1 MNGKG
6 LVLSGGGTKGAF
18 EIGVWKALLE
28 KNIPVD
34 IVVGTSVGALNA
46 AAIAQNDYDAAL
58 DFWEKLTIN
67 DVIALNSSMTSK
79 YVDQGDLTSDRNLQL
94 SFIKDIFDGGLD
106 VTPLRDNLVNLLD
119 EDKIRRSPIRLG
131 LVTVNLKTFKPE
143 QLMIEDIPEGKLHDY
158 LMASAALPIFK
169 LPEIDG
175 ATYIDG
181 GFYDNVPI
189 NFLLNQGC
197 KDIISV
203 EFPALGLRQKIKEND
218 SRLTVISNS
227 EFLGLTL
234 EFDKDIITRNITMGY
249 LDTLRALNYLQG
261 KHYYLDFN
269 KSHPLYQ
276 KLSTYMKKPLRNDA
290 ARRKVE
296 RLLGLE
302 PDHTDAQRQV
312 AFENLCVQCRYSKND
327 SLLTNMLDI
336 TARCVGIERLTIYEP
351 DRLILEILK
360 NLNDLTK
367 MHMQVIKNEKTI
379 AEVFKEGPV
388 DFKPSTLVDF
398 TTFYVLYVGAKTT
411 LGDTLLTSLISK
423 LTPEFSVAILTLM
436 YLQSLLK
443 SIRETS

>member
-1 MNGKG
+1 MKGKG

-18 EIGVWKALLE
+18 EIGVWKALRE
-28 KNIPVD
+28 KNIPID

-46 AAIAQNDYDAAL
+46 AAIAQNDYEAAL
-58 DFWEKLTIN
+58 DFWERLTIN

-79 YVDQGDLTSDRNLQL
+79 YIDKGDLTSNASLQL
-94 SFIKDIFDGGLD
+94 DFIKDIFGGGLD
-106 VTPLRDNLVNLLD
+106 VSPLRNNIVKLLD
-119 EDKIRRSPIRLG
+119 EDNIRNSPIRLG

-143 QLMIEDIPEGKLHDY
+143 ELMIEDIPEGKLHDY

-181 GFYDNVPI
+181 AFYDNVPI
-189 NFLLNQGC
+189 NFLLNQQC
-197 KDIISV
+197 KDIIAV
-203 EFPALGLRQKIKEND
+203 EFPSFGIRQKIKEND
-218 SRLTVISNS
+218 SHLTVINNS

-234 EFDKDIITRNITMGY
+234 EFNNDIIARNITMGY
-249 LDTLRALNYLQG
+249 LDTLRTFQYLHG

-269 KSHPLYQ
+269 KPHPLYQ
-276 KLSTYMKKPLRNDA
+276 RLNAFIKNPLENHT
-290 ARRKVE
+290 ARLKVE
-296 RLLGLE
+296 RLLDLE
-302 PDHTDAQRQV
+302 PEHTEAERRV
-312 AFENLCVQCRYSKND
+312 AFERLCTQCRYPKSEP
-327 SLLTNMLDI
+327 LLANMLDI
-336 TARCVGIERLTIYEP
+336 TARCVGIERLAIYEP
-351 DRLILEILK
+351 DQLILEILK
-360 NLNDLTK
+360 SLNNLTK
-367 MHMQVIKNEKTI
+367 IHVQVIKNEKTI

-411 LGDTLLTSLISK
+411 LGDTLLTNLISK

-443 SIRETS
+443 SLRK